1 SLRTGFFA
9 FWKSLK
15 AIGNYRLSPIPV
27 LTLYDVQSSQTVQV
41 FLLLSFCLCAFLR
54 LSNECA
60 LSTLSGEIIHKASI
74 SA

>member
-1 SLRTGFFA
+1 PSLRTGFFA

-27 LTLYDVQSSQTVQV
+27 LILYDVQSSQAVQL
-41 FLLLSFCLCAFLR
+41 FLLLFLSFGVYPSEFF
-54 LSNECA
+54 N
-60 LSTLSGEIIHKASI
+60 KASV

>member
-1 SLRTGFFA
+1 

-27 LTLYDVQSSQTVQV
+27 LILYDVQSSQTVQL
-41 FLLLSFCLCAFLR
+41 FLLLFLSLSLSFCVYPSEFF
-54 LSNECA
+54 N
-60 LSTLSGEIIHKASI
+60 KASV